1 MKKIVLL
8 CFLILAQHFS
18 SSAQVAPLF
27 PQARINRALQFSQKQ
42 SSEKRQNKPVSNP
55 SPTTSFRKLFELK
68 NTYPSSIAAAPIST
82 TALSKTALIDTLAVG
97 EVPNDTLIITG
108 NWTHAGPIYV
118 YNDGVLIFKN
128 ANATNV
134 GDVYVFGHGKLFAD
148 SSTLI
153 FPQQFFYERSLL
165 VVQHG
170 YARMQNCSLNYSGYS
185 HNLFL
190 ADSGKAE
197 FKNIHQNDFTTCG
210 MFGSPSISI
219 DGCNIAGEYIL
230 NDKSTSIFKN
240 VDTLLL
246 WHQIPDSALINFS
259 FPSGDT
265 VSSYLF
271 NNTLPGI
278 NGIDYSVQV
287 DSSRTVWWA
296 LMPVNG
302 SDVTLSNSKVRAIGA
317 WFMRGDNVSVTG
329 VYDNSTYSNYVMPV
343 TDRNLHLINCT
354 VQTWSFY
361 AFDSSHVDITACQL
375 GEVGCQSRSS
385 IFSSQFI
392 LDGSGG
398 YFWATDTSFILA
410 NDVDVYST
418 VRSEKNGIFVLA
430 YSWLPFLPPMAIG
443 NGLMVCVQSKLAQ
456 NPVAYNNGVTWLSF
470 IDAPDTA
477 YTNSTIPVNGSV
489 WIDQGPAGGWM
500 NFDSYSLYYKSAGD
514 SAWSPIVLNVPSE
527 VHQGLLSNWNT
538 NTLVPG
544 FYAFR
549 LISYNNLGD
558 SIEAF
563 KTVRVLQSTVG
574 ITEFNT
580 AFFSAKVHPNPTS
593 GDFQFEVHSDKFQ
606 ELQLIVKN
614 AQGKIVFQ
622 QLETIS
628 KGKTNFPVQI
638 KLAPGIYF
646 YSAKSNSGSSSGRLI
661 IH

>member
-1 MKKIVLL
+1 MKKIVNIFFLL
-8 CFLILAQHFS
+8 VTQQFISLAQVTHI
-18 SSAQVAPLF
+18 F
-27 PQARINRALQFSQKQ
+27 PQALVNKALKVSQQKSPQIKQ
-42 SSEKRQNKPVSNP
+42 NQSGAITPPV
-55 SPTTSFRKLFELK
+55 TSFRSLFKLK
-68 NTYPSSIAAAPIST
+68 NSYQKSIAAPPMGT
-82 TALSKTALIDTLAVG
+82 TLLTKTALIDTITVG
-97 EVPNDTLIITG
+97 DIPNDTLIITG

-128 ANATNV
+128 ASATNV

-148 SSTLI
+148 SSALT

-165 VVQHG
+165 VVQNG
-170 YARMQNCSLNYSGYS
+170 YARLQNCSLNYSGYS

-190 ADSGKAE
+190 ADSGKVE

-210 MFGSPSISI
+210 MFGSPAISI
-219 DGCNIAGEYIL
+219 DGCNITGEYIL
-230 NDKSTSIFKN
+230 NDKSTSVFKN

-246 WHQIPDSALINFS
+246 WHQIPDSALVNFS

-278 NGIDYSVQV
+278 TGIDYSVQV

-317 WFMRGDNVSVTG
+317 WFMRGDSVSVTG
-329 VYDNSTYSNYVMPV
+329 VYDNSTYPNYVMPV

-398 YFWATDTSFILA
+398 YFWATDSSFILA
-410 NDVDVYST
+410 NDVEVYST

-443 NGLMVCVQSKLAQ
+443 NGLMVCVQSKLVQ
-456 NPVAYNNGVTWLSF
+456 DPVAYNNGVTWLEF
-470 IDAPDTA
+470 IDAPDTVF
-477 YTNSTIPVNGSV
+477 TNATIPINGSV
-489 WIDQGPAGGWM
+489 WIDHGPDGGWM
-500 NFDSYSLYYKSAGD
+500 NFNRYSIYYKSAGD
-514 SAWSPIVLNVPSE
+514 SVWSPILLNALNE
-527 VHQGLLSNWNT
+527 VHHGLLANWNT
-538 NTLVPG
+538 STLVPG
-544 FYAFR
+544 FYALR
-549 LISYNNLGD
+549 LVSYNNLGD

-563 KTVRVLQSTVG
+563 KTVRLLQSTVG
-574 ITEFNT
+574 INKSNT
-580 AFFSAKVHPNPTS
+580 AFFSTTVLPNPALR
-593 GDFQFEVHSDKFQ
+593 DFQFEVYSDKVQ
-606 ELQLIVKN
+606 EMQLIVQN

-622 QLETIS
+622 QIETIS
-628 KGKTNFPVQI
+628 NGKTNFPVQI

-646 YSAKSNSGSSSGRLI
+646 YSANCNSGSSSGKLI